1 MRWLVS
7 FPSPAEERRVGSS
20 PGRFLNMRGMFN
32 PMLAQVRA
40 ADWLNAA
47 SDNHNL
53 PNWALAFAGEEEEV
67 K

>member
-1 MRWLVS
+1 
-7 FPSPAEERRVGSS
+7 
-20 PGRFLNMRGMFN
+20 MFN